1 MASKAKNKRGKS
13 APTTSQ
19 AGVEAARLPPSLQN
33 LVSGSVIDVS
43 GASDFYK
50 KKADVATL
58 LEDFVEPH
66 PHFHYRLKNGFD
78 GYFLV
83 NLSVFL
89 RDHPSKPADALAD
102 ALFCLG
108 RQWAK
113 TGYGKMPIASIP
125 SDDFLR
131 DAWKDATDW
140 DVFLLHDG
148 CIGEVWR
155 HNLGANGEVRAWA
168 GGWDPSDFELRIE
181 FGPDTT
187 KPPTMTI
194 RVKGEP
200 AAIFMRWWM
209 TLNPNSPPQKH
220 EGIKE
225 LREKADTVLDSVVG
239 SLKTNLKLTR
249 PTKGRPR
256 IDFGEQAAYLLDH
269 KKQNIFLIAKR
280 LCRLPQDASASVRR
294 QCFDRIRKAAS
305 NYYKLL
311 RSDYTTL
318 TSVRVR
324 ERIIHVPGNPSTV
337 KSE

>member
-1 MASKAKNKRGKS
+1 
-13 APTTSQ
+13 
-19 AGVEAARLPPSLQN
+19 VEAARLPPSVQN

-50 KKADVATL
+50 KKAEVATL
-58 LEDFVEPH
+58 LENFIELH
-66 PHFHYRLKNGFD
+66 PHFRYRLKNGFD

-83 NLSVFL
+83 NLPLFL
-89 RDHPSKPADALAD
+89 RGHPTKPADALAD
-102 ALFCLG
+102 ALFFLG

-131 DAWKDATDW
+131 DSWKDATDW
-140 DVFLLHDG
+140 DAFLLREG

-168 GGWDPSDFELRIE
+168 GGWDPSDFELLIE

-220 EGIKE
+220 PGIKA
-225 LREKADTVLDSVVG
+225 LQEKAETVLDAIAG
-239 SLKTNLKLTR
+239 RLKMNLKLTR
-249 PTKGRPR
+249 PEKGRPWV
-256 IDFGEQAAYLLDH
+256 DFGEHAAYLLDH
-269 KKQNIFLIAKR
+269 KRQNMALIAKE
-280 LCRLPQDASASVRR
+280 LCQLPQDASSSMRR
-294 QCFDRIRKAAS
+294 RCFDRIRKAVN

-311 RSDYTTL
+311 RSDYRTL
-318 TSVRVR
+318 TSIRVR
-324 ERIIHVPGNPSTV
+324 ERIVRVPGNASPV